1 MKDFWE
7 NKAKI
12 ASVEILNIQI
22 IEIEKNCLQNIAIIE

>member
-22 IEIEKNCLQNIAIIE
+22 IEIEKNCL